1 MKLCRK
7 PRAILAAGVMAT
19 MLAVALTAGCS
30 PNASPQATSE
40 EGAGAASA
48 TAATEQTSKAAM
60 FSPKYNPDGPVITQE
75 ENGTLIERTPVSG
88 DDYNVKVLDADVRGC
103 YACHGN
109 LNELMLSYYPQHN
122 PSQGL
127 EGVNPTISQCL
138 DCHNRA
144 SYAGNLGGMLHAI
157 HNVETDGEVG
167 CFNCHSTT
175 VEGGLALWD
184 QVKYDELKGITP
196 VEDVN
201 GTFTF
206 DQDLTVS
213 QDQMPNA
220 QWLGNDY
227 DLMRFDNTAD
237 NKPLDQEMFDTWE
250 ISITGA
256 VAEEKTWKLV
266 DLIDEA
272 EKAGVVVT
280 TPLVAQCTINPL
292 GGEAIAQVE
301 VTGIPLEWLLEK
313 VDINDDAVGAMW
325 YTPDGERA
333 GYRGVNLDELPGHTS
348 LLAYQFN
355 GEPLSW
361 NNGYPCALWIG
372 GICADHI
379 SKNFAEL
386 RISDEDHSL
395 GAEGVPFPG
404 EGTLQSSGKPNLGFM
419 NTLEGTVIQ
428 AGQPFTFEGW
438 ANGFDVPVTALEFS
452 MDGGETWQRCETP
465 NIDNNRWIH
474 WQYEFTPAAENGD
487 TAYVLCARAIDATGR
502 VTPTPIKVM
511 VNAKTEM
518 PQPTN

>member
-1 MKLCRK
+1 MKLCPK
-7 PRAILAAGVMAT
+7 PRAILAGGVMAT
-19 MLAVALTAGCS
+19 MLVAALMAGCS
-30 PNASPQATSE
+30 PSAPSQAPASDAEGGNAP
-40 EGAGAASA
+40 AAA
-48 TAATEQTSKAAM
+48 EQTTKAAM
-60 FSPKYNPDGPVITQE
+60 FSPTYNPDGPVITQME
-75 ENGTLIERTPVSG
+75 DGTLIQRTPVSG
-88 DDYNVKVLDADVRGC
+88 DDYNVQVLDADVRGC
-103 YACHGN
+103 YACHDN
-109 LNELMLSYYPQHN
+109 LNELMLNYYPEHN

-127 EGVNPTISQCL
+127 EGVDPTISQCL

-157 HNVETDGEVG
+157 HNVDSSSTEVG
-167 CFNCHSTT
+167 CFNCHTTT
-175 VEGGLALWD
+175 VEGGMALWD
-184 QVKYDELKGITP
+184 QVKYDELKGITA
-196 VEDVN
+196 VENVS
-201 GTFTF
+201 GTFTY

-220 QWLGNDY
+220 QWMGNDY
-227 DLMRFDNTAD
+227 DIMRFDNTAEG
-237 NKPLDQEMFDTWE
+237 KPLDQEMFDTWE
-250 ISITGA
+250 ISITGE
-256 VAEEKTWKLV
+256 VAEEKTWKLT
-266 DLIDEA
+266 DLIAEA
-272 EKAGVVVT
+272 EQAGVIVT

-301 VTGIPLEWLLEK
+301 VTGIPLEWILEK
-313 VDINDDAVGAMW
+313 VDINDNAVGAMW

-355 GEPLSW
+355 GEPISW
-361 NNGYPCALWIG
+361 NNGYPCVMWIG

-379 SKNFAEL
+379 SKNFSEL
-386 RISDEDHSL
+386 RITDEDHSL

-404 EGTLQSSGKPNLGFM
+404 EGTLESSGKPNLGFM
-419 NTLEGTVIQ
+419 NTFEGTVIQ
-428 AGQPFTFEGW
+428 AGQPFAFEGW

-474 WQYEFTPAAENGD
+474 WTYEFTPDAENGD

-502 VTPTPIKVM
+502 VTPTPVKVM
-511 VNAKTEM
+511 VNAYTQM